1 MIWLLMH
8 QWCAP
13 QLIVSVLTLFGVMTI
28 PDIVR
33 EGGDFVQRLKSE
45 NAWVVVL
52 EKLRHGIGCVPMGHL
67 IGHVMLGKALVLW
80 LLRTLSPWCS
90 PSSPHQQGSS
100 TARVFCLLLL
110 FRALQ

>member
-1 MIWLLMH
+1 MH
-8 QWCAP
+8 QRCTL

-52 EKLRHGIGCVPMGHL
+52 EKLRHGIGCARTAMR
-67 IGHVMLGKALVLW
+67 
-80 LLRTLSPWCS
+80 LLCRENHSAHFGMRPTMRHFPD
-90 PSSPHQQGSS
+90 
-100 TARVFCLLLL
+100 AR
-110 FRALQ
+110 R

>member
-1 MIWLLMH
+1 MH
-8 QWCAP
+8 AVRVWVLTDQRCVL

-52 EKLRHGIGCVPMGHL
+52 EKLRHGIGCARC
-67 IGHVMLGKALVLW
+67 GKETDMSCMAN
-80 LLRTLSPWCS
+80 TSSFLSDWHSRICH
-90 PSSPHQQGSS
+90 PSAYP
-100 TARVFCLLLL
+100 
-110 FRALQ
+110 